1 MAENVLIIG
10 AGSGSGI
17 GMGLVQHYCQQGHQ
31 AQAISRQPRP
41 ALMASEGVSWLS
53 LESSQTDDE
62 SERSEQAIN
71 KVVAEAIRAEP
82 ALIFI
87 CQGWLH
93 DNQHGPEK
101 TLRQLSVLQMY
112 KSFEIN
118 VVQPALYLKALF
130 SYLTRQA
137 GIKVLVLSAKV
148 GSISDNQL
156 GGWYSYRLSK
166 AAVNMLV
173 KTNSIEVGRY
183 NKTASVVSLHPG
195 TTDTA
200 LSAPF
205 QANVPSGQLQ
215 SSEATAK
222 RMAAVAAALTP
233 QLSGKLLNWDGAVL
247 PF

>member
-1 MAENVLIIG
+1 MAENILIIG
-10 AGSGSGI
+10 ASSGI
-17 GMGLVQHYCQQGHQ
+17 GAGLVQHYCQHGHQ
-31 AQAISRQPRP
+31 VQAISRQPRP
-41 ALMASEGVSWLS
+41 ASMASADVSWLS
-53 LESSQTDDE
+53 PESSQTDDAG
-62 SERSEQAIN
+62 EQAVST
-71 KVVAEAIRAEP
+71 VVAEALKTEP
-82 ALIFI
+82 TVIFI

-93 DNQHGPEK
+93 DSQHGPEK
-101 TLRQLSVLQMY
+101 TLRQLNAVQMH

-118 VVQPALYLKALF
+118 VLQPALYLKALF

-137 GIKVLVLSAKV
+137 GVKVLVLSAKV
-148 GSISDNQL
+148 GSISDNEL

-173 KTNSIEVGRY
+173 KTSSIEIGRY

-215 SSEATAK
+215 SSAATAK
-222 RMAAVAAALTP
+222 RLAAVAGALTP

-247 PF
+247 PY

>member
-1 MAENVLIIG
+1 MAENILIIG
-10 AGSGSGI
+10 ASSGI
-17 GMGLVQHYCQQGHQ
+17 GAGLVQHYCQNGHQ
-31 AQAISRQPRP
+31 VQAISRQPRP
-41 ALMASEGVSWLS
+41 GSMVSADVNWLS
-53 LESSQTDDE
+53 PESNQASDAG
-62 SERSEQAIN
+62 EQAVH
-71 KVVAEAIRAEP
+71 KVVAEALKNEP
-82 ALIFI
+82 TIIFI

-101 TLRQLSVLQMY
+101 TLRQLNAAQMH

-118 VVQPALYLKALF
+118 VLQPALYLKALF
-130 SYLTRQA
+130 SYLTRQT
-137 GIKVLVLSAKV
+137 GVKVLVLSAKV
-148 GSISDNQL
+148 GSISDNEL

-173 KTNSIEVGRY
+173 KTSSIEIGRY

-215 SSEATAK
+215 SSAATAK
-222 RMAAVAAALTP
+222 RLAAVAGALTP

-247 PF
+247 PY